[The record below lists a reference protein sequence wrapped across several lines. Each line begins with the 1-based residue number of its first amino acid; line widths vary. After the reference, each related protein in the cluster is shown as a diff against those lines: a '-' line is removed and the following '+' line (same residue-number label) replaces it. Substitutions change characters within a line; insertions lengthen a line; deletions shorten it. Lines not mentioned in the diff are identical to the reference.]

1 MFDLLQ
7 VALLLITFLLLLASP
22 NNPAASAVATDS
34 VVADVLL
41 LPVAFLGS
49 QLL

>member
-1 MFDLLQ
+1 
-7 VALLLITFLLLLASP
+7 LLLTFLLLLAYTIIIP
-22 NNPAASAVATDS
+22 DASAVATES

-41 LPVAFLGS
+41 LPVAFLVS